1 MFYHYST
8 SVVVPELEK
17 LMGEL
22 KAWCDAE
29 RGRQAQVS
37 RELPVEPK
45 VSRYLVNDWIFG
57 RKRPSL
63 DQYLALQAFLK
74 KQRRRVKIRS

>member
-1 MFYHYST
+1 MFYGYST
-8 SVVVPELEK
+8 IVTAPELKK
-17 LMGEL
+17 LMEEL

-29 RGRQAQVS
+29 HGRQAQVAL
-37 RELPVEPK
+37 ELPVEPK

-63 DQYLALQAFLK
+63 DQYLAVQAFLK
-74 KQRRRVKIRS
+74 KQRRSRGSRA